1 MRWHSL
7 LVRVG
12 VLGAMLAVLVPS
24 AARGAPVVVEHDVT
38 TAEFFPDD
46 ICGPRAVFETTVYTT
61 SFRRITESADGTRFQ
76 ILDLEVGTVFHD
88 FVDPSIP
95 DVTTRIKNTFTFN
108 ITPGG
113 TWTETETF
121 RQSDGTLTITFRFH
135 FTAVDGVPKVVKEV
149 FAVSG
154 CP

>member
-1 MRWHSL
+1 MRRHRVM
-7 LVRVG
+7 VRII
-12 VLGAMLAVLVPS
+12 VLGAMFALLVPS
-24 AARGAPVVVEHDVT
+24 AARGAPVLVEHHVT
-38 TAEFFPDD
+38 TTEFFPDD

-61 SFRRITESADGTRFQ
+61 SFLRITESADGTRFQ
-76 ILDLEVGTVFHD
+76 IVDFEVGSVFHD

-95 DVTTRIKNTFTFN
+95 DITTRIKNTFTFN

-113 TWTETETF
+113 TWTQTETF

-135 FTAVDGVPKVVKEV
+135 FTAVNDVVKVVKEV
-149 FAVSG
+149 FSVSG